1 MSLVFSVLG
10 NSFSGAAQ
18 SASLMSSLAAGF
30 EKTLGTLYT
39 QLQQASGDPT
49 RAQAITSEITNIR
62 NTQASMSAAALEQGN
77 AVTKK
82 LNDIFGSSTRLL
94 A

>member
-10 NSFSGAAQ
+10 NSFAGAAG

-30 EKTLGTLYT
+30 EKTLGTLHT
-39 QLQQASGDPT
+39 QLQQSSEDPIKS
-49 RAQAITSEITNIR
+49 QALISEMTNIR

-82 LNDIFGSSTRLL
+82 LNDIFGSSVRLL

>member
-1 MSLVFSVLG
+1 MSLVFNVLG
-10 NSFSGAAQ
+10 NSFAGAAG
-18 SASLMSSLAAGF
+18 SASLMSSIAAGF

-39 QLQQASGDPT
+39 RLQQASEDPT
-49 RAQAITSEITNIR
+49 KSQAITSEITNIR

-82 LNDIFGSSTRLL
+82 LNEIFGSSVRLL